1 MSGGLTTH
9 VLDLSKGMPA
19 KDLQIE
25 LWLIGDNDVRTLL
38 KTKYTNDDGRMDNPL
53 LSGEEMQTGEYE
65 LVFYVGDYLN
75 GEHTISSGLPF
86 LNKVP
91 IRFGIGSNQQHYHV
105 PLLVAPGGYSTYRG
119 S

>member
-65 LVFYVGDYLN
+65 LVF
-75 GEHTISSGLPF
+75 
-86 LNKVP
+86 
-91 IRFGIGSNQQHYHV
+91 
-105 PLLVAPGGYSTYRG
+105 
-119 S
+119 